1 MYTRWSLHDD
11 RPRKGAFTFSNR
23 SGRVSL
29 RSNDARNAM
38 EQACAYARLTTEREV
53 KGVGSERAGRLRW
66 RTSDADMNGM
76 RCHYRGVYT
85 DNSMPRS
92 ANEGA
97 CTDQA
102 KSLNFP
108 TILSFCI
115 NASSICFFF
124 FEFNRLAKLKFENH
138 TIETILKL
146 FYKIKEDTK
155 KYNIKHI

>member
-1 MYTRWSLHDD
+1 MTI
-11 RPRKGAFTFSNR
+11 
-23 SGRVSL
+23 GRVKVRSHSVIGRLYQL
-29 RSNDARNAM
+29 RSNDVRNTM
-38 EQACAYARLTTEREV
+38 KRTCAYARLTTERGV
-53 KGVGSERAGRLRW
+53 KKVGTERAGRLRW
-66 RTSDADMNGM
+66 RTSNADMNGM

-108 TILSFCI
+108 TILSSCT
-115 NASSICFFF
+115 NASSMLFLFRV
-124 FEFNRLAKLKFENH
+124 FEFNRLAKLKFENY

-146 FYKIKEDTK
+146 SSL
-155 KYNIKHI
+155 